1 MANLDLIEQAKETL
15 RNAGYF
21 GITWTLSDI
30 IERAKSDGYHIDE
43 SQAREIA
50 DGIEN
55 NHDANIG
62 INWENISFH
71 IREFAEENSLPEL
84 EFIEFEGE
92 NYPTRTVMIAEKE
105 SVRISVQ
112 SLNNAIQDDEGAM
125 GHEGLEIDSMIYFY
139 VEDDQINLPE
149 KELALIII
157 EGTI

>member
-30 IERAKSDGYHIDE
+30 IERAKSDGYLLNE
-43 SQAREIA
+43 QQARNVA
-50 DGIEN
+50 DRIEKR
-55 NHDANIG
+55 HDAGIG

-71 IREFAEENSLPEL
+71 VSDYCEKNDIPEL